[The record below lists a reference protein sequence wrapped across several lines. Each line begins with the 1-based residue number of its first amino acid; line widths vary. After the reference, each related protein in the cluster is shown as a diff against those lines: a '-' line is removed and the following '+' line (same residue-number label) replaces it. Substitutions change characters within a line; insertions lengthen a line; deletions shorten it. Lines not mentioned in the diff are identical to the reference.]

1 MNVSNYINKIAP
13 EHERTSCTDEN
24 IYNSAY
30 GVEDHYGHGRCY
42 RCCLIAAQRS
52 ADETDALNTVDEEE

>member
-1 MNVSNYINKIAP
+1 MEVSKYINNIAP

-24 IYNSAY
+24 IYNAAY
-30 GVEDHYGHGRCY
+30 GPDDRGGHGRCY

-52 ADETDALNTVDEEE
+52 ADPSDAMNVIE